1 MPKELKDLRSRR
13 WFADAGMRGFAHRQ
27 RMQQMGVRRQDVLSK
42 PCIAIVNTWSD
53 LSPCHAHLRER
64 AEAVKRGVLMAG
76 GFPFELPAMSLG
88 EVMVKPTTM
97 LYRNLL
103 AMEVEELLRS
113 HPVDGVVLLA
123 GCDKTTPGTVMGA
136 TSMGLPTIFCAAG
149 PMLNDRYLQAGQP
162 ERKVGAGTHT
172 RMFWDEKQA
181 GRVSEPQWVEL
192 EAHMTRSPGT
202 CNTMGTA
209 STMTAIVEALG
220 LALPGSTSIPAMDAG
235 HTRMATTCGERIVQ
249 MVWDDLTPQKLLT
262 REAFHN
268 AMAVQMA
275 LGGSTNAVVHL
286 IAMARRAGV
295 NLTLQD
301 LDAMGRKV
309 PVLANLFPSG
319 DGLMEDFHCA
329 GGLPAL
335 MSRITEHLALDARN
349 VNGKTLSENLQGAQ
363 VLDAQIIRPTSH
375 PVSAHEALAV
385 LRGNL
390 APEGAVMKLSAADPK
405 FFKHRGRALV
415 FDDPASMNKACAD
428 VTLDCDESTVLI
440 LRNAGPVGAPG
451 MPEWGNLPIPKKLLD
466 RGVRD
471 LLRLSDARMSGT
483 HYGSC
488 ILHASPEAAVGG
500 PLALVQTGDVIELNV
515 GARSLHLAVSDEEL
529 ARRRV
534 VWKPAPEPDARG
546 YAKLYRAHVTQ
557 AHEGCD
563 FDFLQG
569 TNAGG
574 VGRTEPVIY

>member
-1 MPKELKDLRSRR
+1 
-13 WFADAGMRGFAHRQ
+13 
-27 RMQQMGVRRQDVLSK
+27 
-42 PCIAIVNTWSD
+42 
-53 LSPCHAHLRER
+53 
-64 AEAVKRGVLMAG
+64 
-76 GFPFELPAMSLG
+76 
-88 EVMVKPTTM
+88 
-97 LYRNLL
+97 
-103 AMEVEELLRS
+103 
-113 HPVDGVVLLA
+113 
-123 GCDKTTPGTVMGA
+123 
-136 TSMGLPTIFCAAG
+136 
-149 PMLNDRYLQAGQP
+149 
-162 ERKVGAGTHT
+162 
-172 RMFWDEKQA
+172 
-181 GRVSEPQWVEL
+181 
-192 EAHMTRSPGT
+192 
-202 CNTMGTA
+202 
-209 STMTAIVEALG
+209 
-220 LALPGSTSIPAMDAG
+220 
-235 HTRMATTCGERIVQ
+235 
-249 MVWDDLTPQKLLT
+249 
-262 REAFHN
+262 
-268 AMAVQMA
+268 
-275 LGGSTNAVVHL
+275 VHL

-301 LDAMGRKV
+301 MDSMGRKV

-335 MSRITEHLALDARN
+335 MSRITEHLELDARN
-349 VNGKTLSENLQGAQ
+349 VNGKTLRDNLQGVQ
-363 VLDAQIIRPTSH
+363 VLDEQIIRPTRN

-428 VTLDCDESTVLI
+428 PHLDCDESTVLI

-451 MPEWGNLPIPKKLLD
+451 MPEWGNLPIPRKLID

-488 ILHASPEAAVGG
+488 ILHASPEASVGG
-500 PLALVQTGDVIELNV
+500 PLALVQTGDVIELDV
-515 GARSLHLAVSDEEL
+515 AARRLHLDVGDEEL
-529 ARRRV
+529 ALRRCA
-534 VWKPAPEPDARG
+534 WKPQPEPDARG

-569 TNAGG
+569 PSDGALS
-574 VGRTEPVIY
+574 RAEPVIY